1 MLAGRITAVDR
12 LDGHGRVMLTGGHG
26 VVARLVVEAEGAAAL
41 DAAAVGAQLAGVPA
55 ASTHA
60 TDWDRRYGG
69 DQIWSGNPNGALV
82 HEVTGPVPGA
92 PSMSAPAKEPT
103 PSGWPSRVGR

>member
-1 MLAGRITAVDR
+1 
-12 LDGHGRVMLTGGHG
+12 MLTGGHA
-26 VVARLVVEAEGAAAL
+26 VVARLVVEAEDAAAL

-69 DQIWSGNPNGALV
+69 DQIWSGNPNGA
-82 HEVTGPVPGA
+82 GA
-92 PSMSAPAKEPT
+92 RGHGSGAGTRPSMSAP
-103 PSGWPSRVGR
+103 